1 MDCLTPHSCF
11 FLTIFYPEGIKI
23 PAPWLCSLLVI
34 PSQKASS
41 QGKALLSHPGSSPFS
56 HTHSLSTEIQP
67 THNLLQGKTLCS
79 LNHPLLLGLDVW
91 THIGKK
97 HRASQWEE
105 EKEGYKGR
113 KMKCGRMTSSLLGEY
128 HIECRPGNIT
138 ILEVIS
144 LIEFSSFILSSMYY
158 YF

>member
-1 MDCLTPHSCF
+1 M
-11 FLTIFYPEGIKI
+11 
-23 PAPWLCSLLVI
+23 
-34 PSQKASS
+34 
-41 QGKALLSHPGSSPFS
+41 ALLSFG
-56 HTHSLSTEIQP
+56 HSLPKGLIPREGSAIPPWFQSFLTHTQPLQRVTEIQP